1 MNEVEKYIGKSKM
14 TEKPKRRF
22 SFIIGNKAITSNK
35 IDDEAVTPD
44 KINRETYKV
53 IQKMIDAAVSDI
65 KQQIHS
71 LSLNGIALSDKLG
84 NSEDIGITQKT
95 ITNSINQLWKKL
107 SDITGETSVGLH
119 VTVTP
124 DVFVN
129 EGSAEI
135 TINANAGDGIFE
147 ALKIYINDAL
157 FVDKDNIKTLT
168 VTTELNKTSVIRTVA
183 TILGMDY
190 EDVQT
195 VTKVYPFFIG
205 CGQEYTDIIN
215 EQNARTYNGDLT
227 GSYDIIVENEGD
239 RIFVVIPTSIRDQ
252 IRKINI
258 GGELVPAITMNNFA
272 IPMEVINVDVYT
284 IYRSLNQY
292 QRGIYNID
300 IN

>member
-1 MNEVEKYIGKSKM
+1 MNEVEKYVGKSKM
-14 TEKPKRRF
+14 TEKPKNRL
-22 SFIIGNKAITSNK
+22 SFIIGNKAVTTPK
-35 IDDEAVTPD
+35 IDNEAVTPD

-53 IQKMIDAAVSDI
+53 IQKMIDTAVSDI

-129 EGSAEI
+129 DDSADI
-135 TINANAGDGIFE
+135 TITAAGDGIFE
-147 ALKIYINDAL
+147 ALKIYINDEL
-157 FVDKDNIKTLT
+157 FIDKENIQAFTATAKLS
-168 VTTELNKTSVIRTVA
+168 ETSVIRTVA

-190 EDVQT
+190 EDTHT
-195 VTKVYPFFIG
+195 VTKVFPFFIG
-205 CGQEYTDIIN
+205 CGQEYEDILTK
-215 EQNARTYNGDLT
+215 QNARQYNGDLT
-227 GSYDIIVENEGD
+227 GSYDIRVDNDGD
-239 RIFVVIPTSIRDQ
+239 RIFIVIPASIRDQ

-258 GGELVPAITMNNFA
+258 GGELVPAITMNNFT
-272 IPMEVINVDVYT
+272 IPVEVINVDVYT